1 MNDLERRLKDALDAD
16 AAKAPLVSAPPGGL
30 RRRVRGRQVARS
42 AVVMLTVSAVALVSF
57 AGLRAIDRGADDGRV
72 AVDDPWAGYEVFDR
86 TATVGNFTITSSSD
100 WYLVNQWPWA
110 RTVAAELKEERIA
123 ASERCPDEPTPEERR
138 ACRQAIPRGLPGDGY
153 VVPMLMLG
161 NTDRGLTT
169 SPCFDPN
176 FTVGPEEA
184 VMTITLDSVYM
195 ISNFGAGDRQ
205 QWPVAFDSPP
215 ADDRASCGAGSYVYF
230 ASGNFPYV
238 AHFAF
243 GDEVPD
249 DERQALIDA
258 FEGMHVGDDQAF
270 LMEEPNPDDAAAYV
284 IAGGEN
290 AAGPWTLE
298 VSPRGDE
305 DLDFRLI
312 GPDGDGVG
320 LSDVLVPDREAIQQ
334 AGGDP
339 TFGVV
344 TEEASAVELRLE
356 EGTPPIPASLV
367 PLPPSM
373 PLPLELFF
381 VPNGS
386 DVQGSAVALGLP
398 PTGPTTAPPAADAS
412 LSGDVGGVGWSIAYD
427 FDGGRHCA
435 AVQIDREAG
444 AGAGVA
450 IGGDRVCIEPT
461 VAADGGYLE
470 ALTLPGEAG
479 TLIWGF
485 LPSDP
490 IATTTRWIAP
500 GSAGTGSFDVET
512 VGPEGSQADLAA
524 MALPITDGAVT
535 VKTQVGSDTSIGQ
548 TLYLSGEF
556 FDDSDGDERRRGGL
570 AGYLTFTQRAVR
582 GDGSCARVFNE
593 AGVIERCADDAVHI
607 ETFRFPGQ
615 GGQLLAYFAPRGEFI
630 DGLELDTPGGVA
642 RSRLCAT
649 SVCAIRIPAGSGRA
663 ALWTLQRG
671 QRADVAYVIWSP
683 GEVDVSQNPIAGI
696 E

>member
-1 MNDLERRLKDALDAD
+1 MNDLERRLRDVLETDASR
-16 AAKAPLVSAPPGGL
+16 APRAQRAPGEL
-30 RRRVRGRQVARS
+30 KRRVRRRQFGTVVLSMVAVFGLVAGTAAILRS
-42 AVVMLTVSAVALVSF
+42 VEF
-57 AGLRAIDRGADDGRV
+57 GQNDRT

-86 TATVGNFTITSSSD
+86 TAKVGDFTITSPSD

-110 RTVAAELKEERIA
+110 RAVAADLGEQRERDLEA
-123 ASERCPDEPTPEERR
+123 CGEKPTQDERQ
-138 ACRQAIPRGLPGDGY
+138 ACRSSLMGVPGDGWMA
-153 VVPMLMLG
+153 PILMLSD
-161 NTDRGLTT
+161 TDRGLES
-169 SPCFDPN
+169 SPCFDRS
-176 FTVGPEEA
+176 FSIGPEDA
-184 VMTITLDSVYM
+184 VMTIALDRAFLAA
-195 ISNFGAGDRQ
+195 NFGAGDRA
-205 QWPVAFDSPP
+205 QWPVPFDAPP
-215 ADDRASCGAGSYVYF
+215 AEVRPSCGPGTYVYF
-230 ASGNFPYV
+230 ASGDIPYV

-243 GDEVPD
+243 GDAVPE
-249 DERQALIDA
+249 DERQTLIDA
-258 FEGMHVGDDQAF
+258 FEGMQADDSQVA
-270 LMEEPNPDDAAAYV
+270 LLVEPTTSDTAAYV

-298 VSPRGDE
+298 VSPRGE
-305 DLDFRLI
+305 NDLDLRLV

-320 LSDVLVPDREAIQQ
+320 LSDVIVPDREAIQQ

-356 EGTPPIPASLV
+356 EGTSPIPASLV

-373 PLPLELFF
+373 SLPLDLFF

-386 DVQGSAVALGLP
+386 DVQGTAVALGLP
-398 PTGPTTAPPAADAS
+398 STDPTTAPPGADAS
-412 LSGDVGGVGWSIAYD
+412 LSGDVDGVGWSIAYD
-427 FDGGRHCA
+427 FDRGRHCA
-435 AVQIDREAG
+435 AIQIDRDAG
-444 AGAGVA
+444 TGTGVA
-450 IGGDRVCIEPT
+450 IGGDRSCIEPT

-470 ALTLPGEAG
+470 ALTLPDEVG

-500 GSAGTGSFDVET
+500 GSGGTGSFDVET

-535 VKTQVGSDTSIGQ
+535 VRTQVESNTSFGQ
-548 TLYLSGEF
+548 TLYLSGDF
-556 FDDSDGDERRRGGL
+556 FDGNDGYERRRGDL
-570 AGYLTFTQRAVR
+570 TGYLTFAERAVR
-582 GDGSCARVFNE
+582 GDEACARVFNE

-607 ETFRFPGQ
+607 ETLRFPGQ

-630 DGLELDTPGGVA
+630 DGLELETPGGVV

-649 SVCAIRIPAGSGRA
+649 SVCAIGIPAGSGRA

-671 QRADVAYVIWSP
+671 QRADVSYVIWSYD
-683 GEVDVSQNPIAGI
+683 GVDISQNPIAGI
-696 E
+696 G